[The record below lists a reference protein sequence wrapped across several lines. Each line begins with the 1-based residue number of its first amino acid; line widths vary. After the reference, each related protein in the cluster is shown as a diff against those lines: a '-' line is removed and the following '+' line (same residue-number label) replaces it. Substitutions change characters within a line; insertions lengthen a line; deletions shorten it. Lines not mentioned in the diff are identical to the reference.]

1 MAESF
6 NDGIGDNE
14 AYIRREEHWDH
25 VNGRVRRS
33 NSTYDEA
40 MQFNLNPR
48 NEGHRAVESE
58 FMPLHAGCRK
68 ARTSYADCSKCMGG
82 QSFCHSTMPF
92 FFEQLQKATPRRI
105 FADKLSHFFPK
116 TGSNQRSYIEAA
128 TKMSARGGRGGFARG
143 GLKGATWEHDPG
155 VKLESAPSELFPVCQ
170 LEPLTEGNH
179 TNRSRNTP
187 ISLLLHP

>member
-92 FFEQLQKATPRRI
+92 FSNSYKRLPHVESSQINCLTSFQKQVPTNDPTLKPQLKCLLVVAV
-105 FADKLSHFFPK
+105 
-116 TGSNQRSYIEAA
+116 
-128 TKMSARGGRGGFARG
+128 
-143 GLKGATWEHDPG
+143 G
-155 VKLESAPSELFPVCQ
+155 V
-170 LEPLTEGNH
+170 
-179 TNRSRNTP
+179 
-187 ISLLLHP
+187 LHVED

>member
-25 VNGRVRRS
+25 VNGRARRS

-58 FMPLHAGCRK
+58 FIPLHAGCRK
-68 ARTSYADCSKCMGG
+68 ARTSYADYSEFLGG
-82 QSFCHSTMPF
+82 QSILPLNHAF
-92 FFEQLQKATPRRI
+92 FSNSYKRLPHVESSQINCLT
-105 FADKLSHFFPK
+105 FFPK
-116 TGSNQRSYIEAA
+116 TGANQRSYIEAA

-170 LEPLTEGNH
+170 LEPLTKGDH

>member
-1 MAESF
+1 MMESATMRLTSVGKSTGTTLMDELAVAIVLTMRLCSSTSIQEMKDTVQLKVSLCPSTLVAERH
-6 NDGIGDNE
+6 GQ
-14 AYIRREEHWDH
+14 
-25 VNGRVRRS
+25 
-33 NSTYDEA
+33 A
-40 MQFNLNPR
+40 MPIAASAW
-48 NEGHRAVESE
+48 AVS
-58 FMPLHAGCRK
+58 
-68 ARTSYADCSKCMGG
+68 
-82 QSFCHSTMPF
+82 HSATQPCL

-116 TGSNQRSYIEAA
+116 TGANQRSYIEAA